1 MGAILRVERD
11 FYLSFLRPRLKLH
24 YDATAKT
31 PLKIYYV
38 LVLRLGLCGLP
49 WRINYGPLRLALR
62 MQITTLYGKFTTL
75 R

>member
-1 MGAILRVERD
+1 MGAILRVERH

-38 LVLRLGLCGLP
+38 LVLRLGLYYVYTIKE
-49 WRINYGPLRLALR
+49 WFAVAH
-62 MQITTLYGKFTTL
+62 
-75 R
+75 